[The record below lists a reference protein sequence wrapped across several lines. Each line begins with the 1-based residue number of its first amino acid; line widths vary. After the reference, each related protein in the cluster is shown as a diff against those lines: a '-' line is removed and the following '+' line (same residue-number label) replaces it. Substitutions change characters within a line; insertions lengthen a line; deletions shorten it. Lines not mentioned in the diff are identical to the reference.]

1 MLQGRPPA
9 LSTAASGLLYQGND
23 NDNDNDDDDDNDND
37 YSIKACTANP
47 AHWPPLEAC
56 LHAWYAVAES
66 LADSEEE
73 DANPLLP
80 LFLAKLPVNHFC

>member
-1 MLQGRPPA
+1 MCFRD
-9 LSTAASGLLYQGND
+9 GLLHSLLQHL
-23 NDNDNDDDDDNDND
+23 D

-80 LFLAKLPVNHFC
+80 LFLAKLPVMLLRVQNDIFVFSPDERSRETSG